1 MMRYLFKIIGR
12 DLGLLG
18 FHWNG
23 DILQDSW
30 NLSIFKISCNV
41 IVAYKIHSDVVNCH
55 LLIIIDIKSN
65 MLRVQVQKSLL
76 QKIVKRQSKAAYY
89 DLFKPYKK
97 VEVLVL
103 CIGQRFFFFFFNCI
117 IHQALHKSSYMV
129 LCMEPT
135 LRRE

>member
-12 DLGLLG
+12 DLGLPG

-55 LLIIIDIKSN
+55 LLIIIDTKSN
-65 MLRVQVQKSLL
+65 MLRVQV
-76 QKIVKRQSKAAYY
+76 
-89 DLFKPYKK
+89 
-97 VEVLVL
+97 
-103 CIGQRFFFFFFNCI
+103 
-117 IHQALHKSSYMV
+117 
-129 LCMEPT
+129 
-135 LRRE
+135 